1 MLRRRADSSRD
12 DSVWVEGKHCVDNSD
27 IVQVL
32 RHNAEGEQGFAWIRT
47 QCGHEGFIRSELLR
61 VRPAPSLMIAGATIH
76 RQDGEASTM
85 LRQVPKMS
93 REQGV
98 WVNGHHVSS
107 SRAVALALLCCRDYS
122 NTVCI
127 ALPRGRV

>member
-1 MLRRRADSSRD
+1 MLRTRADSSRD

-32 RHNAEGEQGFAWIRT
+32 RHSAEGEQGFSWIRT
-47 QCGHEGFIRSELLR
+47 HGGHEGFIRSELLR
-61 VRPAPSLMIAGATIH
+61 VRPAPSLMIAEATIH

-85 LRQVPKMS
+85 LRQVPKLS
-93 REQGV
+93 RELGV

-107 SRAVALALLCCRDYS
+107 SRAVALALLCCCDYS

-127 ALPRGRV
+127 ALPRGRA

>member
-47 QCGHEGFIRSELLR
+47 LDGHEGFIRSELLR
-61 VRPAPSLMIAGATIH
+61 VHGDIAV
-76 RQDGEASTM
+76 R
-85 LRQVPKMS
+85 
-93 REQGV
+93 
-98 WVNGHHVSS
+98 VSEPQWLPYFFKHMVLICACVEET
-107 SRAVALALLCCRDYS
+107 RFCCPWLL
-122 NTVCI
+122 
-127 ALPRGRV
+127 